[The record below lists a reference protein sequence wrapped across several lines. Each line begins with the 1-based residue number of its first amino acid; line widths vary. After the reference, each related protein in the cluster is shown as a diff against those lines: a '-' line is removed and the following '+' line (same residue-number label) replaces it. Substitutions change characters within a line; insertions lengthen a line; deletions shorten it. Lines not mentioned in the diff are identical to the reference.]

1 MSTAWR
7 RETYHLLPG
16 HRPGRDPVGVQHRQ
30 RRRAHIEERSKYL
43 KLGCGQIPLPLRRR
57 ASNSWHTA
65 AALAS
70 NLAAMLAAASVARE
84 PEEARVATAGSLP
97 DERIQVVGHDRNTQ
111 VLRRWLLS
119 VPHRL
124 VRGGRRRYLR
134 LAREISHEEEF
145 WALHR
150 YLQSGPAGPDWTA
163 PPAGGA
169 QDPGRDCLHQMTTAS
184 PFLG

>member
-16 HRPGRDPVGVQHRQ
+16 HRPGRDPVGVQLRQ

-43 KLGCGQIPLPLRRR
+43 KLGCGLIRLPLRRR

-97 DERIQVVGHDRNTQ
+97 DEWIQVVGHDRNTQ
-111 VLRRWLLS
+111 VLRRWLLP

-169 QDPGRDCLHQMTTAS
+169 QDRGRDCLHQMTTAS